1 MNEYVDERNQ
11 HHKAIGKRRLVYF
24 FLTFSSVIVLDAL
37 YFQLYME
44 RKDAVFGQVI
54 GITSSL

>member
-11 HHKAIGKRRLVYF
+11 HHKEIGKRRLVQF
-24 FLTFSSVIVLDAL
+24 FHEISYGIVLGAF
-37 YFQLYME
+37 YCQLYME

-54 GITSSL
+54 P